1 MAQVPN
7 IDMIRSIRSTDAA
20 AICGIYNPYIRD
32 TYITFEEQPVDE
44 ETIAGRMAEI
54 LPTLPWLVW
63 EEQQQVLGYAYA
75 ARWRERSA
83 YRHSV
88 ESTIYLRP
96 DAMGRGIG
104 SRLYGALLEELRC
117 RPVHAVIGCIS
128 LPNAASVTLHEK
140 LGFAKIGE
148 FPQVGRKFDRWVDVG
163 YWQLLL

>member
-1 MAQVPN
+1 
-7 IDMIRSIRSTDAA
+7 MIRCIQIADAPS
-20 AICGIYNPYIRD
+20 ICGIYNPYIRD

-44 ETIAGRMAEI
+44 ETMAGRIAAI

-63 EEQQQVLGYAYA
+63 QEHEQILGYAYA
-75 ARWRERSA
+75 ALWRERSA

-96 DAMGRGIG
+96 EAMGRGIG
-104 SRLYGALLEELRC
+104 TQLYGALLEELRS

-128 LPNAASVTLHEK
+128 LPNPASVTLHEK
-140 LGFAKIGE
+140 LGFARIGE
-148 FPQVGRKFDRWVDVG
+148 FPEVGRKFDRWVDVG